1 MPNPSSDNSRQDTV
15 SSGHG
20 SRRISREIAILQ
32 QEIRDDFDQKLKE
45 LAGLMQR
52 FKLLLGHDAEQGL
65 SRDGRHHN
73 AANDAMQD
81 AANTQLTPL
90 LPNQQPHSDALSNIP
105 VLTDRVNDDI
115 ETTDNV
121 TVDPN
126 RANGNS
132 LSSPPLIPSS
142 LTDTR
147 SLDAAIDEAANDA
160 TPKPV
165 SRFSTEPARFE
176 TGLYHLN
183 SQLYR
188 FKLEL
193 DQELEFR
200 EEPLHVHFRHQSELA
215 QVLRQITEKMQQEKN
230 AGR

>member
-1 MPNPSSDNSRQDTV
+1 MPNPSSDNSRQD
-15 SSGHG
+15 SASGNG

-45 LAGLMQR
+45 LSGLMQR
-52 FKLLLGHDAEQGL
+52 FKLLLGNDAQLDLGERQ
-65 SRDGRHHN
+65 HT
-73 AANDAMQD
+73 AANDAVKD
-81 AANTQLTPL
+81 VTSKASVTPL
-90 LPNQQPHSDALSNIP
+90 LPDQPLPNEALKNIP
-105 VLTDRVNDDI
+105 VLTDRVHDDI
-115 ETTDNV
+115 ESSDSV
-121 TVDPN
+121 
-126 RANGNS
+126 ANPKRVN
-132 LSSPPLIPSS
+132 PPGKAPADGSQ
-142 LTDTR
+142 TP
-147 SLDAAIDEAANDA
+147 EAANDPA
-160 TPKPV
+160 PTPKPV
-165 SRFSTEPARFE
+165 SPFATEPARFE

-215 QVLRQITEKMQQEKN
+215 QVLQQITEKMQREKN

>member
-1 MPNPSSDNSRQDTV
+1 MPNPSSDNSRQDSV

-45 LAGLMQR
+45 LSGLMQR
-52 FKLLLGHDAEQGL
+52 FKLLLGNDAQLDLNNGQ
-65 SRDGRHHN
+65 HT
-73 AANDAMQD
+73 AANDAVEN
-81 AANTQLTPL
+81 ATSKGTVTPL
-90 LPNQQPHSDALSNIP
+90 LPDQPLPNEALKDIP
-105 VLTDRVNDDI
+105 VLTDRVDDDI
-115 ETTDNV
+115 ELTNTVTDPKRFD
-121 TVDPN
+121 TPGKTPID
-126 RANGNS
+126 
-132 LSSPPLIPSS
+132 SSQAPD
-142 LTDTR
+142 TD
-147 SLDAAIDEAANDA
+147 AANDPA
-160 TPKPV
+160 PTPAPI
-165 SRFSTEPARFE
+165 SRFATEPARFE

-215 QVLRQITEKMQQEKN
+215 QVLQQITEKMQREKN